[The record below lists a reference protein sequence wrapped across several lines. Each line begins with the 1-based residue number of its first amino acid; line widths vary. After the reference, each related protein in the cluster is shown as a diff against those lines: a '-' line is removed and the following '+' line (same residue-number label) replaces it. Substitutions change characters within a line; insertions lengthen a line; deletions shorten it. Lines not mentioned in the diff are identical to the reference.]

1 MIRAKLQQTFFCF
14 FRPDVALNS
23 HLPPCCTFHPR
34 SRRFVTVNLCLVIRG
49 SDKKKAPRLQPE
61 KQINPKPRR
70 SLSHMG
76 RNGQHALSHYVAN
89 GGIRHNTTTRKCK
102 YQVRSCF
109 QNPISIKVAGCDVA
123 ARRGS
128 RPDLAFDKAKKKKKS
143 QQITPITARGN
154 ANEGGNQHAVVS
166 VSQVVYHRAREQDT
180 QTLTQAHMNA
190 HAHTICCCFFPSP
203 RWSEFKYNF
212 IASLQKPLCSIIC
225 LDAVRVVP
233 VGLAKLPGN

>member
-1 MIRAKLQQTFFCF
+1 MQSYNKPFGF

-23 HLPPCCTFHPR
+23 HWPPCCTFHPQ
-34 SRRFVTVNLCLVIRG
+34 SRRFVTVNLCLVIRVM
-49 SDKKKAPRLQPE
+49 KKKKPRLQPE

-70 SLSHMG
+70 SLSYMG
-76 RNGQHALSHYVAN
+76 RNGPHALSHYVAN
-89 GGIRHNTTTRKCK
+89 GGIRHNATTRKCK

-128 RPDLAFDKAKKKKKS
+128 RPGLAFDKAKKEKKRKKKP

-154 ANEGGNQHAVVS
+154 ANEGGSQYAVVS
-166 VSQVVYHRAREQDT
+166 VSQVVYHRAGEQDT